1 MPRYSKFIPFIALTG
16 DLLLLNLFFVAGLCV
31 YFPEV
36 DCFRPNLLPFY
47 LYLNGVWLVLAFVLG
62 AQNFERNIKKV
73 SLLLTYTKLIVFF
86 FFFFLLYFQVNS
98 LQYYPRSTIKFI
110 FPFFYVSLLV
120 WKFSLYY
127 AFYFYRKLGFN
138 YRSVIVIGLTPT
150 SQKLIDFFL
159 GNKWHGYRLIG
170 IFDQVAKHK
179 MVVGSLDALP
189 KFLTKNHVDEAYLN
203 LKELSTI
210 QIQHI
215 TEALMTSTAK
225 IRLIPEME
233 YLIYKNV
240 ELVDYGHIPVIQ
252 VHQGPLVFWYN
263 TLLKRMVDIVLSIVV
278 ISTLLSWLTVVVYI
292 LTKTT
297 RGGNL
302 FFRQKRTRID
312 GKEFW
317 CLKFSSMHS
326 NADETKQAT
335 KNDPRVTK
343 VGKFLRT
350 YSLDELP
357 QFINVLLGD
366 MSVVGPRPHMLKHTE
381 DYRRLV
387 TKFMLRH
394 TVKPGITGLAQV
406 NGYRGEIK
414 QPKDL
419 EKRVELDV
427 NYIENWTLNLDL
439 KIMVLTIWYIFKGQP
454 QAY

>member
-16 DLLLLNLFFVAGLCV
+16 DLLLLNLYFVVGLCAF
-31 YFPEV
+31 FPEI
-36 DCFRPNLLPFY
+36 DCFRPSLLPFY
-47 LYLNGVWLVLAFVLG
+47 LYLNFVWLVLAFVLG
-62 AQNFERNIKKV
+62 AHKFERNIKKV

-138 YRSVIVIGLTPT
+138 YRSVIIIGITPT

-170 IFDQVAKHK
+170 IFDPVAKHK
-179 MVVGSLDALP
+179 MIVGSFDSLP
-189 KFLTKNHVDEAYLN
+189 QFLTKNHVDEAYLN
-203 LKELSTI
+203 FKELSTI

-215 TEALMTSTAK
+215 TEALMASTAK

-233 YLIYKNV
+233 NLIYKNV
-240 ELVDYGHIPVIQ
+240 ELVDYGPIPVIQ

-263 TLLKRMVDIVLSIVV
+263 KLIKRVFDILISLLV
-278 ISTLLSWLTVVVYI
+278 ISAVLSWLTALFYV
-292 LTKTT
+292 LTKATS
-297 RGGNL
+297 GGRL
-302 FFRQKRTRID
+302 FFRQRRTRND

-317 CLKFSSMHS
+317 CLKFASLYA
-326 NADETKQAT
+326 NDDEAKQVC
-335 KNDPRVTK
+335 KNDPRVTPL
-343 VGKFLRT
+343 GKILRK

-357 QFINVLLGD
+357 QFINVLQGD

-387 TKFMLRH
+387 NKFMLRH

-414 QPKDL
+414 QPQDL

-427 NYIENWTLNLDL
+427 SYIENWTLNLDL
-439 KIMVLTIWYIFKGQP
+439 KIMVLTIWYIIKGQP